1 MFFKG
6 YPRFGNQKHRTS
18 LCKSTEVFAS
28 KVRNFYAKKSDVS
41 VLPKPSPH
49 HHKKKFCE
57 KLPHFLHPTR
67 KAPIKPGYFGCR
79 IGCRKCRR
87 FSKNFFYGGEYAYAP
102 TYCRQR
108 SPTQNGT
115 GTSAGD
121 LCAKTLKTH
130 RGRTKFRVVFVD
142 YPESR
147 RKKAKPTDR
156 AARGE
161 TSLLGYPESRRKKA
175 KPSTIPSQ

>member
-147 RKKAKPTDR
+147 RKKAKP
-156 AARGE
+156 
-161 TSLLGYPESRRKKA
+161 
-175 KPSTIPSQ
+175 STIPSQ

>member
-1 MFFKG
+1 MTLPPPGGKCG
-6 YPRFGNQKHRTS
+6 YPPLHVTPPEISRSQIIWGALFHVSACKAALRKSKTSDFFVQKYGG
-18 LCKSTEVFAS
+18 FAS

-79 IGCRKCRR
+79 IGYRKCRR
-87 FSKNFFYGGEYAYAP
+87 FSKNLFYGGEYAFSP

-108 SPTQNGT
+108 SPTQNET

-130 RGRTKFRVVFVD
+130 RGRTKFRVVF
-142 YPESR
+142 R
-147 RKKAKPTDR
+147 
-156 AARGE
+156 
-161 TSLLGYPESRRKKA
+161 
-175 KPSTIPSQ
+175 